1 MEDIPNEHGTW
12 NSKLRIL
19 EQQAQNFANLE
30 YDPLE
35 NSGNILYDNSND
47 PDLHFC
53 NTNTQNLN
61 TH

>member
-1 MEDIPNEHGTW
+1 MEDIPNETV
-12 NSKLRIL
+12 NM

>member
-1 MEDIPNEHGTW
+1 MEDIPNETI
-12 NSKLRIL
+12 NM
-19 EQQAQNFANLE
+19 EQQVQNFANLK

-35 NSGNILYDNSND
+35 NSGNILYDNFND
-47 PDLHFC
+47 PDLQFC